1 MTLVL
6 QHALITSMVMISR
19 VVEKHNTTGFD
30 PANNVEGDQDK
41 RAAGNR
47 AHAVWAENCLISQ
60 KKGATR
66 DFIKTNTSW

>member
-47 AHAVWAENCLISQ
+47 AHAV
-60 KKGATR
+60 
-66 DFIKTNTSW
+66 